1 MLDTFPIE
9 MLELENS
16 FLFQKKRQRKVFAGV
31 QGQENVFRN
40 LGNAKYHRYWISFF
54 H

>member
-1 MLDTFPIE
+1 MP
-9 MLELENS
+9 ELENS
-16 FLFQKKRQRKVFAGV
+16 FLFQKKRHREVFAGV

-40 LGNAKYHRYWISFF
+40 LGMLNTTVTGYHFF